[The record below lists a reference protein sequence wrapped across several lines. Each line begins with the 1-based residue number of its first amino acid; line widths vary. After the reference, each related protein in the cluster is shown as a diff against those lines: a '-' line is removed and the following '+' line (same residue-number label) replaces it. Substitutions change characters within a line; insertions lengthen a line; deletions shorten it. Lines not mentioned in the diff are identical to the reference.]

1 MKTSWTMVVGMIA
14 LAGLGMVLTTGCQPA
29 NPNLTAQANSPIPD
43 VPLPNGFALIEE
55 QSRSRSRGSWR
66 TVDFLYEGS
75 GDKFAVPRFYEEQMP
90 MHGWSLWDK
99 RFIRGRATINFIK
112 NGETCVITVY
122 EEGGIKPIRL
132 HVDISPTAQ
141 EGSAPRAMPPGS
153 GRKGR

>member
-1 MKTSWTMVVGMIA
+1 MKTSRTMV
-14 LAGLGMVLTTGCQPA
+14 AGLVGLALLASLGATGCQPA
-29 NPNLTAQANSPIPD
+29 NQNLTAQANSAIPD
-43 VPLPNGFALIEE
+43 VPVPNGFELIEE

-66 TVDFLYEGS
+66 TVDFLFEGS
-75 GDKFAVPRFYEEQMP
+75 ADKFAVPQFYEKQMP

-122 EEGGIKPIRL
+122 EEGGIKPVRL

-141 EGSAPRAMPPGS
+141 DAPPRVSSPGS
-153 GRKGR
+153 GRKGT